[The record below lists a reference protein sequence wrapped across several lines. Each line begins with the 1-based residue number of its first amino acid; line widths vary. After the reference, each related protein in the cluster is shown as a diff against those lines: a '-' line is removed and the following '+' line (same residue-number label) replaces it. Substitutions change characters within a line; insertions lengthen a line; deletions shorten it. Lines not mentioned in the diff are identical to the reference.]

1 MHGRTLVT
9 AGTIASLALLA
20 LIGGCGEA
28 TTGPTSVKPQDFAAS
43 LKLLSGNQQ
52 SGSVGAA
59 LAEVLT
65 VKVVDAGGQPVTGAT
80 VLWQVR
86 DGGGTINPPASTS
99 SVSGLASVTWTLG
112 STLGA
117 NKAVA
122 ILQGNYV
129 LDSVVFTAT
138 AGVGPASRLTVV
150 SGNAQTGRV
159 ASALPQK
166 LTVNV
171 KDQFGYAVSGKT
183 VSWLAANFSGTVTAD
198 ADTTD
203 ASGNASATWVLGPTA
218 MVQSATAS
226 VTGVGAPLAF
236 TAAATPDT
244 SRTLSLVSGGLQ
256 SGLVGATLGTTIVVR
271 VQDRFGNLISGES
284 VNFAD
289 STTGGG
295 SLSVQNA
302 TTDGTGQASTAWTL
316 GLRVGQQ
323 SIRARIA
330 ARPERV
336 NVTANANVQ
345 FANVYAG
352 NYFTCGVTTGDRA
365 FCWGV
370 GEDGQRG
377 IPGAKSANAPGA
389 AVTTADT
396 LVGPFQTWRQIG
408 AGQSYVCGIS
418 ISRQMY
424 CWGRLATAVQANVP
438 VLKAFPA
445 NVLAFTAVSTSEV
458 HSCALTTEG
467 QIGCT
472 GSNQFGQLG
481 DGTRADQTSDY
492 VVVTTVAPNARL
504 QWSSVATGGSHTC
517 GFPRFNPATA
527 IDSLN
532 TLRPWCWGANGSGQ
546 LGNRTFSIDSTIPQG
561 IDMTGLTQVWDTTS
575 LVAGV
580 AHTCALTREATAG
593 AGGAAYCWGANGYGQ
608 LGAGSTAV
616 RSSAPMAVTL
626 PTGVTG
632 FTKLFAGEYHTCAI
646 ANTGAA
652 YCWGRNTSGQLG
664 DGTTTNATAPVAVT
678 GGLVFR
684 TLGTGELHTCGVVGN
699 ATAGGTQAGAG
710 VVYCWGDNEYGQ
722 LGIGSTGANGVP
734 VLAPQKVAGQP

>member
-9 AGTIASLALLA
+9 TGTIASLAILA

-43 LKLLSGNQQ
+43 LKLLSGNTQ

-65 VKVVDAGGQPVTGAT
+65 VKVVDAGGQPVAGAT

-99 SVSGLASVTWTLG
+99 STTGLASVTWTLG
-112 STLGA
+112 TTLGA

-129 LDSVVFTAT
+129 LDSAVFTAT

-150 SGNAQTGRV
+150 AGNAQTGRV
-159 ASALPQK
+159 ASALPTK
-166 LTVNV
+166 LQVNV

-183 VSWLAANFSGTVTAD
+183 VTWLAANFSGSVA
-198 ADTTD
+198 AVSDTTD
-203 ASGNASATWVLGPTA
+203 ASGNASATWTLGTTA
-218 MVQSATAS
+218 TVQSATAT
-226 VTGVGAPLAF
+226 VAGVGAPLAF
-236 TAAATPDT
+236 TATATPDT
-244 SRTLSLVSGGLQ
+244 SRVITVTAGSGQ
-256 SGLVGATLGTTIVVR
+256 SASAGATLSTALQVA
-271 VQDRFGNLISGES
+271 VQDRFGNVIAGEP
-284 VNFAD
+284 VIFND
-289 STTGGG
+289 SLSAGG
-295 SLSVQNA
+295 SVSPVTVN
-302 TTDGTGQASTAWTL
+302 TDAAGRASSSWTL
-316 GLRVGQQ
+316 GNHLGAQVA
-323 SIRARIA
+323 RARVSA
-330 ARPERV
+330 TVKATF
-336 NVTANANVQ
+336 TATATAQ
-345 FANVYAG
+345 FAQVYAG

-365 FCWGV
+365 FCWGF

-377 IPGAKSANAPGA
+377 IPVAKTVNQPGA

-396 LVGPFQTWRQIG
+396 LVGPFQSWRQIG
-408 AGQSYVCGIS
+408 AGSSYVCGIS
-418 ISRQMY
+418 IARQLY
-424 CWGRLATAVQANVP
+424 CWGRLATAVQNNVP
-438 VLKAFPA
+438 VLHTFPA
-445 NVLAFTAVSTSEV
+445 NVLAFTAVSTSET
-458 HSCALTTEG
+458 HSCVVTTEG

-492 VVVTTVAPNARL
+492 MVVTTVAPDARL
-504 QWSSVATGGSHTC
+504 QWSAVVTGGSHSC

-527 IDSLN
+527 VDSLN

-546 LGNRTFSIDSTIPQG
+546 LGNRTFSIDSTIPRG

-593 AGGAAYCWGANGYGQ
+593 AGGAAFCWGANGYGQ
-608 LGAGSTAV
+608 LGAGSAAV

-632 FTKLFAGEYHTCAI
+632 FTKLFAGEYHTCGI
-646 ANTGAA
+646 ANTGVA

-664 DGTTTNATAPVAVT
+664 DGTTTNANAPVAVA
-678 GGLVFR
+678 GGLAFR
-684 TLGTGELHTCGVVGN
+684 SLATGELHTCGVVGT
-699 ATAGGTQAGAG
+699 ATSGGTQASAG
-710 VVYCWGDNEYGQ
+710 VIFCWGDNEYGQ
-722 LGIGSTGANGVP
+722 LGIGTTGSNGVP
-734 VLAPQKVAGQP
+734 VLTPQKVAGQP